1 MSVSNE
7 CKELLFLLQNRF
19 SGEPIVETS
28 ALDKFGEA
36 KQSFTFTFDDE
47 KNIDSDFSEPLTYIY
62 EPNASILKAGSF
74 KLIGKKFGLQ
84 KLQVNTH
91 FYTSTILK
99 EDFPGRIFKIDQVEF
114 NLKTFA
120 EKKANVIT
128 RNYPLRT
135 DELRK
140 KLRLSDGGE
149 KYVIGF
155 SSSKKKYVVLA
166 TRLA

>member
-1 MSVSNE
+1 MDFAFPILDILQKS
-7 CKELLFLLQNRF
+7 FLTR
-19 SGEPIVETS
+19 
-28 ALDKFGEA
+28 
-36 KQSFTFTFDDE
+36 
-47 KNIDSDFSEPLTYIY
+47 
-62 EPNASILKAGSF
+62 
-74 KLIGKKFGLQ
+74 FGLQ